1 MSAFFGLLNLD
12 KPAGM
17 TSRTAV
23 DAIERLVR
31 PAKVGHAGTLDPIA
45 TGVLVLCL
53 GSATRLIS
61 FVQEGRKTYLATFRF
76 GVTSITDDIEGFVS
90 SVPNAPR
97 LTRSE
102 IEAALPEFL
111 GTIEQ
116 VPPVFSA
123 VHVDG
128 KRAYELAR
136 RGEAV
141 ALAPR
146 PVKIYR
152 YEVAAFHE
160 ESQELIAE
168 IECGS
173 GTYIRSLGR
182 DLAKR
187 LGTAAVM
194 TGLRRTAVGPFTIE
208 NAINPLTLTT
218 ETLCS
223 KLLPAA
229 AAVTGLQRIA
239 LDDPQTTAIR
249 HGKFLPKPA
258 GTRLSADDLVALFAS
273 DEKLAA
279 VAAFN
284 SHDAT
289 LRPKI
294 VMPVD

>member
-17 TSRTAV
+17 SSRTAV
-23 DAIERLVR
+23 DVVERLVH

-45 TGVLVLCL
+45 TGVLVVCV

-61 FVQEGRKTYLATFRF
+61 FVQEGRKVYRATFRF
-76 GVTSITDDIEGFVS
+76 GVTSVTDDVEGFVS

-97 LTRSE
+97 LTRDDV
-102 IEAALPEFL
+102 EAALPEFV

-116 VPPVFSA
+116 IPPVFSA
-123 VHVDG
+123 VHVG
-128 KRAYELAR
+128 GRRAYELAR

-146 PVKIYR
+146 SVEIHR
-152 YEVAAFHE
+152 YEAIDFDE
-160 ESQELIAE
+160 ESQELTAE

-173 GTYIRSLGR
+173 GTYVRSLGR

-194 TGLRRTAVGPFTIE
+194 TGLRRTAVGPFTIDR
-208 NAINPLTLTT
+208 AISPSSLTL
-218 ETLCS
+218 ESLPS
-223 KLLPAA
+223 RLLPAST
-229 AAVTGLQRIA
+229 AVTELRHIP
-239 LDDPQTTAIR
+239 LDETQTVAIR
-249 HGKFLPKPA
+249 HGKFLPKPD
-258 GTRLSADDLVALFAS
+258 GPRLEADEPVALFAP
-273 DEKLAA
+273 DARLAA
-279 VAAFN
+279 VATFN
-284 SHDAT
+284 PVDST

-294 VMPVD
+294 VLPVE